1 MTERFT
7 KSTALITGGGSGIG
21 RAIALAFA
29 REGSSVVVAGRRAEP
44 LEATVKLIRDTGG
57 TASAVTADITDT
69 ADAERLVAQTEQR
82 YGPLDIAVNNAGML
96 TALGPV
102 GEIDVEE
109 WRTLLEVNV
118 TGLLLAMKHQVRHMK
133 GRGGAIVNVSSNIGA
148 HIRLPGTGAYAAT
161 KAAVSAL
168 TRTAALEYIG
178 AGVRINAV
186 SPGAADTPMSLLPGE
201 TEEERAARVREQL
214 PLGRVGTVDE
224 IAAAVLYLASPESGY
239 AVGTELVLDGG
250 ASA

>member
-201 TEEERAARVREQL
+201 TEEERAARGREQL